1 MRINDSSPDSVPFN
15 VRLWTISDIAQFVRC
30 SRDTVT
36 RLKSKPGF
44 PKAIRIGR
52 GHPRWKAV
60 DVVRWADRQ
69 EVK

>member
-1 MRINDSSPDSVPFN
+1 MSSLTPDSVPFN
-15 VRLWTISDIAQFVRC
+15 VRLWTIADIAQFIQV

-44 PKAIRIGR
+44 PAAIRIGG

-60 DVVRWADRQ
+60 EVVRWAESQ
-69 EVK
+69 KGK